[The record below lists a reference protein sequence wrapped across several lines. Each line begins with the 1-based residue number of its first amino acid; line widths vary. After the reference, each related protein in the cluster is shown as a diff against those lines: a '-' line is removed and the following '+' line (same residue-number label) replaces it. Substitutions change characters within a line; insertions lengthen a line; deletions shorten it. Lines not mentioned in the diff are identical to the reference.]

1 MFDNHVSSQVL
12 RLFGDMR
19 GGGSGRR
26 GRGGIGGGRR
36 RVLGSAAVHGV
47 HVVEILEGVGA
58 WRIRAKEEDS
68 DAGLRRC
75 RAIVRLIRPQL

>member
-1 MFDNHVSSQVL
+1 M
-12 RLFGDMR
+12 
-19 GGGSGRR
+19 
-26 GRGGIGGGRR
+26 
-36 RVLGSAAVHGV
+36 LGSAAVHGV

-58 WRIRAKEEDS
+58 RRIRAKEEDS